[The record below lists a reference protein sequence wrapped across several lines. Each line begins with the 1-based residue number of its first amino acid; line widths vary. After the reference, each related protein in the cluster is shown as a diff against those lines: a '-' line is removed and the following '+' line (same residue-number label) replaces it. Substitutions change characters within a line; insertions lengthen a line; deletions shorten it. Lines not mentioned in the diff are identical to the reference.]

1 MTESSRHQQ
10 STPAEQTVTHES
22 PSSPVDESRAS
33 QAGSTAVGVG
43 LRRDLDE
50 WTGSTGDGV
59 TVERRGPAAG
69 EAVDSVLVPV
79 ADGPYSYFAASL
91 GARLAERRSASVE
104 LLTVV
109 LATASRTERMQA
121 DARLNNFASEFDD
134 VPVDCD
140 VVVDDDV
147 AATLADRARDHGVVC
162 IGGSDR
168 SLFRRVLWGT
178 VPDRLADRSDVL
190 VLVVRG
196 DTTG

>member
-1 MTESSRHQQ
+1 MTESSRHRQ
-10 STPAEQTVTHES
+10 STPAEQTVAHRS
-22 PSSPVDESRAS
+22 PSPPVDESRAG
-33 QAGSTAVGVG
+33 QADAG

-50 WTGSTGDGV
+50 WRGSADDGV

-69 EAVDSVLVPV
+69 SPVDSVLVPV

-109 LATASRTERMQA
+109 LTTAGRTERMQA

-196 DTTG
+196 DATG